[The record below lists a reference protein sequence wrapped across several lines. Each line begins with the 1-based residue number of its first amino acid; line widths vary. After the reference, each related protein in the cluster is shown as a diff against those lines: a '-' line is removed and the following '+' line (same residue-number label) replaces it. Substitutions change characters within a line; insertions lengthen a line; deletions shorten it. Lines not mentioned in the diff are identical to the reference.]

1 MCVSR
6 FIALTSMATL
16 TAAAAGQ
23 VIPIVDFDGDFFANP
38 GATVFGSF
46 ETDVVQTQ
54 TSILIDTPEFGGL
67 GVGVAA
73 DAFDSDEVQ
82 LRVRARLLP
91 GNEADSFAIGIID
104 DDGDDSAP
112 GLGSEVWEWRIP
124 TAALNENDFVDLVYS
139 LGSTPLQRRQADDTV
154 NDGDESPNFGAE
166 YFFLQSEFSI
176 RSRLAIEIEEIAIE
190 PVCIT
195 ADYVIAD
202 YGGGFAGG
210 GFGAFADPGVLTET
224 DDSLQIASNDFGG
237 GGRQLADQTDIDAA
251 RYQLR
256 VNARLLPG
264 NGAAQFRV
272 VIGDSDGDDTAPG
285 TGTENWE
292 YVIPTAELQEG
303 VYTDVIVPLTSTS
316 GRNQNFNSTNDGDEE
331 VNFGATEWFIQS
343 NFGSTDAL
351 RVEIRD
357 VVIEPVTSTPGIAL
371 GDFDGD
377 ILNFGIF
384 TFESFSGSGAVT
396 DGSDDSIIID
406 VSGFGGLGR
415 DDGTIRNFE
424 STAAIEI
431 VARMLPGNTAS
442 GFNLVLVDTD
452 GDDTGPGTGVEE
464 YQFAFGAQDFG
475 AAADNTVPALGEFI
489 TFTQQLLDPG
499 PVFRQQG
506 FNSLFDGD
514 EVQNYGLTQWQIQSQ
529 FDSTDRLHIEIDS
542 VRIVSPFPS
551 YDTDPDYN
559 QDGQRDFFDVLEF
572 LENPADLTND
582 GTVDDADTLFYLK
595 LFDCACPA

>member
-1 MCVSR
+1 MCVPR

-16 TAAAAGQ
+16 TAVAAGQ
-23 VIPIVDFDGDFFANP
+23 VIPVVDFDGNFAGNP

-46 ETDVVQTQ
+46 TTDAVETPD
-54 TSILIDTPEFGGL
+54 SILIDTIDFGGL
-67 GVGVAA
+67 GLGVAA
-73 DAFDSDEVQ
+73 DPFDSDELQV
-82 LRVRARLLP
+82 RVRARLLP
-91 GNEADSFAIGIID
+91 GNEADSFAIGIVD

-124 TAALNENDFVDLVYS
+124 TAGLNETDFVDLVFS
-139 LGSTPLQRRQADDTV
+139 LGSTPLQRRQADGTV
-154 NDGDESPNFGAE
+154 NDGDEVPNFGAE
-166 YFFLQSEFSI
+166 FFFLQSEFSI
-176 RSRLAIEIEEIAIE
+176 RDRLAIEIEEIVIE

-195 ADYVIAD
+195 ADYVVAD

-210 GFGAFADPGVLTET
+210 GFGSFADPGVLIET

-264 NGAAQFRV
+264 NFATEFRV
-272 VIGDSDGDDTAPG
+272 VIADNDGDDSAPG

-292 YVIPTAELQEG
+292 YAVSTNALEEG
-303 VYTDVIVPLTSTS
+303 VYNDVIIPLTSTS
-316 GRNQNFNSTNDGDEE
+316 GRNQSSNSTNDGDQE

-343 NFGSTDAL
+343 SFGSTDAL

-384 TFESFSGSGAVT
+384 TFNSFSGSGAVT

-406 VSGFGGLGR
+406 VSDFGGLGR

-442 GFNLVLVDTD
+442 GFNIVLVDND
-452 GDDTGPGTGVEE
+452 GDDSGPGTGVEE
-464 YQFAFGAQDFG
+464 WQFAFGAQDFG
-475 AAADNTVPALGEFI
+475 AIADNTVPALGEFI
-489 TFTQQLLDPG
+489 TVTQQLLDPG

-529 FDSTDRLHIEIDS
+529 FGSTERLHIEIDS

-551 YDTDPDYN
+551 YDADPDYN
-559 QDGQRDFFDVLEF
+559 QDGQRDFFDVLDF

-582 GTVDDADTLFYLK
+582 GATDDADTLFYLK